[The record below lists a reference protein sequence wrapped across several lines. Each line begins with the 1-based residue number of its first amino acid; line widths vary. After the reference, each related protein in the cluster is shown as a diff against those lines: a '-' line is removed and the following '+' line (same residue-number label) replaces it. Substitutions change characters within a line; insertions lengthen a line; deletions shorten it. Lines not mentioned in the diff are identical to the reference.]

1 MNEIE
6 LSEKE
11 YFNHEGG
18 DTMHV
23 FFYKTYIVFAKPII
37 IIMVTQL
44 FVGYLNHDL

>member
-23 FFYKTYIVFAKPII
+23 FFLQDVYRVRVTYNYHNGYAII
-37 IIMVTQL
+37 C
-44 FVGYLNHDL
+44 